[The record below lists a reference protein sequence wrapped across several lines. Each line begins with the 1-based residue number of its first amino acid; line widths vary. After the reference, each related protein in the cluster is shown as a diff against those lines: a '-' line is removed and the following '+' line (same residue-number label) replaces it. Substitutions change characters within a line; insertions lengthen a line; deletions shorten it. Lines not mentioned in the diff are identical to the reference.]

1 MTSRRGV
8 AFLVVLGVT
17 LAGCTMDSTPSGSAE
32 SSVAEAV
39 DTTMAASD
47 DTTVETTIETTTTT
61 TTTTVPEIDF
71 TCVTL
76 LKCQF
81 ANLAGVDFSL
91 LKLEFTDFSVADLA
105 GASLVRANLKQTVL
119 IRTNLTNADL
129 TGANLT
135 GANLTGAVIAGANFT
150 NAIMTNAVICGID
163 PTTAVGITDKQLADA
178 QMFRDKGN
186 RYCP

>member
-1 MTSRRGV
+1 MTPRRG
-8 AFLVVLGVT
+8 ATYFVLLGMI
-17 LAGCTMDSTPSGSAE
+17 LAACSMDSTPSGSP
-32 SSVAEAV
+32 
-39 DTTMAASD
+39 DSD
-47 DTTVETTIETTTTT
+47 VTTVVATTVVEVEDTSVPTTIETTTTT
-61 TTTTVPEIDF
+61 TTIPEVDLQ
-71 TCVTL
+71 CVTL

-81 ANLAGVDFSL
+81 ANLVGVDFSL
-91 LKLEFTDFSVADLA
+91 LKLEFTDFSVADLS

-135 GANLTGAVIAGANFT
+135 GANLTGALITGANFT

-163 PTTAVGITDKQLADA
+163 ATTAVGITDKQLADA

>member
-1 MTSRRGV
+1 M
-8 AFLVVLGVT
+8 
-17 LAGCTMDSTPSGSAE
+17 PE
-32 SSVAEAV
+32 V
-39 DTTMAASD
+39 DY
-47 DTTVETTIETTTTT
+47 
-61 TTTTVPEIDF
+61 

-81 ANLAGVDFSL
+81 AKLAGVDFSL
-91 LKLEFTDFSVADLA
+91 LKLEFTDFSVADLT
-105 GASLVRANLKQTVL
+105 GASLARANLKQTVL

-135 GANLTGAVIAGANFT
+135 GANLTGAVIVGANFT
-150 NAIMTNAVICGID
+150 NAILTNAVICGID
-163 PTTAVGITDKQLADA
+163 PKTAIGITDKQLADA

>member
-1 MTSRRGV
+1 MTSRHRR
-8 AFLVVLGVT
+8 VLWAVLAVG
-17 LAGCTMDSTPSGSAE
+17 LAGCTMDSTPSGSNEAAPIDSAVTTVVE
-32 SSVAEAV
+32 VADSV
-39 DTTMAASD
+39 
-47 DTTVETTIETTTTT
+47 VETTIETTTTT
-61 TTTTVPEIDF
+61 TTTVPEVDF

-91 LKLEFTDFSVADLA
+91 LKLEFTDFSVANLT

-119 IRTNLTNADL
+119 IRADLTNADL

-135 GANLTGAVIAGANFT
+135 GANLTGAVIAGSNFT
-150 NAIMTNAVICGID
+150 NATLTNAVICGID

>member
-1 MTSRRGV
+1 MTSRHRR
-8 AFLVVLGVT
+8 VLCAVLAVG
-17 LAGCTMDSTPSGSAE
+17 LAGCTMDSTPSGSDEAAPIDSAVTTVVE
-32 SSVAEAV
+32 VADSV
-39 DTTMAASD
+39 
-47 DTTVETTIETTTTT
+47 VETTIETTTTT
-61 TTTTVPEIDF
+61 TTTTVPEVDF

-91 LKLEFTDFSVADLA
+91 LKLEFTDFSVANLT
-105 GASLVRANLKQTVL
+105 GASLVRANMKQTVL
-119 IRTNLTNADL
+119 IRADLTNADL

-135 GANLTGAVIAGANFT
+135 GANLTGAQITGANFT
-150 NAIMTNAVICGID
+150 NAVMTNAVICGID

>member
-8 AFLVVLGVT
+8 AYFVALGLV
-17 LAGCTMDSTPSGSAE
+17 LAGCSMDPTPSGSTD
-32 SSVAEAV
+32 SSVVEAA
-39 DTTMAASD
+39 DTTLPESI
-47 DTTVETTIETTTTT
+47 DTIVETTVETTTTT
-61 TTTTVPEIDF
+61 TTIPEVDF

-81 ANLAGVDFSL
+81 ANLVGVDFSL
-91 LKLEFTDFSVADLA
+91 LKLEFTDFSVADLT
-105 GASLVRANLKQTVL
+105 GATLVRANLKQTVL

-150 NAIMTNAVICGID
+150 NAILSNAVICGID
-163 PTTAVGITDKQLADA
+163 PTTAVGITDKQLAEA

>member
-1 MTSRRGV
+1 MTPRRGAV
-8 AFLVVLGVT
+8 YFALLSVLLT
-17 LAGCTMDSTPSGSAE
+17 ACSMDSTPSGSAE
-32 SSVAEAV
+32 SVV
-39 DTTMAASD
+39 TTVVEVD

-61 TTTTVPEIDF
+61 TTVPEVDF
-71 TCVTL
+71 QCVTL

-81 ANLAGVDFSL
+81 ANLVGVDFSL
-91 LKLEFTDFSVADLA
+91 LKLEFTDFSVADLS

-129 TGANLT
+129 TGANLS
-135 GANLTGAVIAGANFT
+135 GANLTGAIIAGANFT
-150 NAIMTNAVICGID
+150 NATMTNAVICGID
-163 PTTAVGITDKQLADA
+163 PTTAVGITDKQLAEA

>member
-1 MTSRRGV
+1 MTSRRKV
-8 AFLVVLGVT
+8 APFIVLAFA
-17 LAGCTMDSTPSGSAE
+17 LAGCTLDSTPSGSNESGAATTVTEVE
-32 SSVAEAV
+32 SSVE
-39 DTTMAASD
+39 TTVVE
-47 DTTVETTIETTTTT
+47 TTVEPTTTT
-61 TTTTVPEIDF
+61 TTTTVPEVDF

-81 ANLAGVDFSL
+81 ANLVGVDFSL
-91 LKLEFTDFSVADLA
+91 LKLEFTDFSVADLT

-135 GANLTGAVIAGANFT
+135 GANLTGAIIAGANFT
-150 NAIMTNAVICGID
+150 NATLTNAVICGID
-163 PTTAVGITDKQLADA
+163 PTTATGITDKQLADA

>member
-91 LKLEFTDFSVADLA
+91 LKLEFTDFSVADLT

-119 IRTNLTNADL
+119 IKSSKDSQFVDPMMAQMNGEQIIKDFSASGTEQILALRL
-129 TGANLT
+129 TGK
-135 GANLTGAVIAGANFT
+135 FK
-150 NAIMTNAVICGID
+150 
-163 PTTAVGITDKQLADA
+163 TA
-178 QMFRDKGN
+178 F
-186 RYCP
+186 

>member
-1 MTSRRGV
+1 MTSRRVIASGV
-8 AFLVVLGVT
+8 
-17 LAGCTMDSTPSGSAE
+17 LAILLSSCTMDSTPSGSPD
-32 SSVAEAV
+32 SFPPV
-39 DTTMAASD
+39 DVTTTIVD
-47 DTTVETTIETTTTT
+47 DTVVETTVETTTT
-61 TTTTVPEIDF
+61 TTTTVPEVDF

-91 LKLEFTDFSVADLA
+91 LKLEFTDFSVADLT
-105 GASLVRANLKQTVL
+105 GASLMRANLKQTIL

-150 NAIMTNAVICGID
+150 NATLTNAVICGID